1 MRCPVFALLG
11 AALACSSPTEPSVP
25 TLEFEVG
32 IVFGIPTL
40 PTTATPESGSL
51 LVTGV
56 IQTQTTGYTLFGSLQ
71 VTGPRGLR
79 IDIDAFETVPG
90 FFIPTQNYFRA
101 RVRNLPAGD
110 YDVEVYHTNHATPE
124 AMPIRVYHEAVRIP

>member
-11 AALACSSPTEPSVP
+11 AALACASPTEPSVP

-40 PTTATPESGSL
+40 PTTAIPESSAL

-71 VTGPRGLR
+71 VTGPRALR

-101 RVRNLPAGD
+101 RVRNLPPGD

-124 AMPIRVYHEAVRIP
+124 AVPVRVYRETVRIP

>member
-1 MRCPVFALLG
+1 MRCLVFTLLG

-40 PTTATPESGSL
+40 PTTAVPESSAL

-56 IQTQTTGYTLFGSLQ
+56 IQTRTTGYTLFGSLQ
-71 VTGPRGLR
+71 VTGPRALR

-101 RVRNLPAGD
+101 RVRNLPPGD

-124 AMPIRVYHEAVRIP
+124 AVPIRVFHETVRIP

>member
-11 AALACSSPTEPSVP
+11 TALACGSPTEPSVP

-40 PTTATPESGSL
+40 PTTATPETGSL

-79 IDIDAFETVPG
+79 IDVDAFETDPG

-110 YDVEVYHTNHATPE
+110 YDVDVYHTNHATPE
-124 AMPIRVYHEAVRIP
+124 AVPIRVYHETVRIP

>member
-1 MRCPVFALLG
+1 MRRFVFALLG
-11 AALACSSPTEPSVP
+11 VALACSSPIEPSVP

-40 PTTATPESGSL
+40 PTTAMPESSGL

-56 IQTQTTGYTLFGSLQ
+56 MQTPTTGYTLFGTLA
-71 VTGPRGLR
+71 VTGPRALR

-90 FFIPTQNYFRA
+90 FFVTTQNFFRA

-110 YDVEVYHTNHATPE
+110 LEVEVYHTNHATPE
-124 AMPIRVYHEAVRIP
+124 AVPVRVYRQTVRIP

>member
-1 MRCPVFALLG
+1 MRRLVFALLG
-11 AALACSSPTEPSVP
+11 AALACSSPIEPSVP

-40 PTTATPESGSL
+40 PTAATPESGAL

-56 IQTQTTGYTLFGSLQ
+56 LQTQTTGYTLFGTLT

-79 IDIDAFETVPG
+79 IDVDAFETVPG
-90 FFIPTQNYFRA
+90 FFVATQNYFRA
-101 RVRNLPAGD
+101 RVKNLPAGD
-110 YDVEVYHTNHATPE
+110 LAVEVYHTNHAIPE
-124 AMPIRVYHEAVRIP
+124 AVPLRVYHETVRIP

>member
-40 PTTATPESGSL
+40 PTTAIPESSAL

-71 VTGPRGLR
+71 VTGPRALR
-79 IDIDAFETVPG
+79 INIDAFETVPG

-101 RVRNLPAGD
+101 RVRNLPPGD

-124 AMPIRVYHEAVRIP
+124 AVPIRVYHETVRIP

>member
-1 MRCPVFALLG
+1 MRCLVFTLLG

-40 PTTATPESGSL
+40 PTTAVPESSAL

-56 IQTQTTGYTLFGSLQ
+56 IQTRTTGYTLFGSLQ
-71 VTGPRGLR
+71 VTGPRALR

-101 RVRNLPAGD
+101 RVRNLPPGD

-124 AMPIRVYHEAVRIP
+124 AVPIRVYHETVRIP

>member
-1 MRCPVFALLG
+1 MRSLVFALLG
-11 AALACSSPTEPSVP
+11 AVLACSSPTEPSVP

-40 PTTATPESGSL
+40 PTSATPESRAL

-56 IQTQTTGYTLFGSLQ
+56 IQTPTTGYTVFGTLT
-71 VTGPRGLR
+71 VTGPQGLR
-79 IDIDAFETVPG
+79 IDIDAFETAPG
-90 FFIPTQNYFRA
+90 FFVVTQNYFRA

-110 YDVEVYHTNHATPE
+110 FDIEVFHTNHATPE
-124 AMPIRVYHEAVRIP
+124 AVPIKVYHETVRIP